1 MAIFE
6 GSGVAIV
13 TPFDT
18 NDGINFNKL
27 EELLNWHVQE
37 GTDAIIICGTTGETP
52 TISDQEQE
60 DAIKFTVKV
69 INKRIPVIAGT
80 GSNSTKHAISM
91 SKFAQDVGADAVL
104 IMNPYYNKST
114 QNGIVAHFKA
124 IAESIDLPIIVY
136 NVPGRTG
143 VNISVESI
151 VELSKV
157 KNIVAVKEASGN
169 IVQAAEIA
177 RLCND
182 DFTLYSGNDDMVV
195 PILSL
200 GGKGVISVTANILPN
215 DVHQMVQLYL
225 DGKVKES
232 LAYQLKMNGL
242 NKTLFLEAN
251 PIPVKKALNLMG
263 KEVGHTRR
271 PLFEMEEKNVA
282 ELKKEMNAYG
292 LL

>member
-6 GSGVAIV
+6 GSGVAII
-13 TPFDT
+13 TPFDA

-52 TISDQEQE
+52 TISDEEQE
-60 DAIKFTVKV
+60 KAIKFTVEV

-80 GSNSTKHAISM
+80 GSNDTKQAIIM
-91 SKFAQDVGADAVL
+91 SKFAEEVGADAVL

-124 IAESIDLPIIVY
+124 IAESINIPIIVY

-143 VNISVESI
+143 TNITIETI
-151 VELSKV
+151 VELSKI

-177 RLCND
+177 RLCGD

-195 PILSL
+195 PLLSL
-200 GGKGVISVTANILPN
+200 GGKGVISVSANIMPK

-225 DGKVKES
+225 DGNVKES

-242 NKTLFLEAN
+242 NKALFVEAN

-263 KEVGHTRR
+263 KAVGPTRM
-271 PLFEMEEKNVA
+271 PLFEMEEKHVSILKN
-282 ELKKEMNAYG
+282 ELISYG